1 MIRFR
6 IQIFN
11 TTDDYQFSTI
21 TTRIILWGFYP
32 EDTDD
37 QEMCETFI
45 KHLLNVWHFDRVILC
60 LLFWLPATNLYL
72 PLDIFLMAKVCCKET
87 CTLVLLQWIMHLF
100 RDHALPN
107 EHPSLLKMSANI
119 LWRSGKWH
127 TLTNARCN
135 SAHKKS
141 QMDSSNKFLLLLS
154 VSWLIYDTAADVSNF
169 IKICPISST
178 PKGEFSD
185 LPWVCAHLLQVVS
198 KLKPK
203 C

>member
-1 MIRFR
+1 MLRRGLRWPGDAGNFYKTSFECLAFW
-6 IQIFN
+6 QSN
-11 TTDDYQFSTI
+11 TLSALLAACYKCVFVFGYSSYGK
-21 TTRIILWGFYP
+21 RVR
-32 EDTDD
+32 
-37 QEMCETFI
+37 CE
-45 KHLLNVWHFDRVILC
+45 
-60 LLFWLPATNLYL
+60 
-72 PLDIFLMAKVCCKET
+72 ET
-87 CTLVLLQWIMHLF
+87 CTLVSLQWIMHLF

-107 EHPSLLKMSANI
+107 EHPSLLKKSANI

-154 VSWLIYDTAADVSNF
+154 ASWLIYDTTADVSNF

-185 LPWVCAHLLQVVS
+185 LPWVCAHLLQVVF